1 MISSSSVTSLGIWA
15 VPLIMLEQASYRS
28 NNRTISWRG
37 PKEGKKENLTI
48 TCHYS
53 QASMEEKE
61 KVYDSDSHSVRKI
74 HCPSKALISIYIYE
88 LTGNVLPFSQCRLLC
103 VEVCHPCCSADLHQ
117 HLPAWCDP
125 CYTGWKYILH
135 IIYRVTSALTLS
147 NSSTTSLCPK

>member
-37 PKEGKKENLTI
+37 PKEGKK
-48 TCHYS
+48 
-53 QASMEEKE
+53 
-61 KVYDSDSHSVRKI
+61 RKI
-74 HCPSKALISIYIYE
+74 WPSLVITHRLQWRRRKRSMTVIPTQWEKYTAHQKLLSRYIYE

-135 IIYRVTSALTLS
+135 IIYTVTSALTLS